1 MAIET
6 DCTIEI
12 DIGRKVFKLAGGGS
26 RLVFENFSL
35 KIEEGA
41 IVALLGPSG
50 GGKSTLL
57 RIVAGLD
64 RDFSGAVK
72 KPEGRLGMVF
82 QEPRL
87 LPWRNV
93 ADNLRLA
100 APNLSEAELQDLL
113 AAFELDGR
121 GGDFPGQLSL
131 GLARR
136 VALARAFAV
145 EPDLMLLDEPFASLD
160 RALHQRLRSL
170 LSARI
175 GARKMTAL
183 IATHDLDDAL
193 LLADE
198 VIFLDGAPA
207 RILRRLPID
216 APRGKRDEDLT
227 NLRRLAPNYQVIPGD
242 GNGKSDDVD

>member
-1 MAIET
+1 MAL
-6 DCTIEI
+6 EI
-12 DIGRKVFKLAGGGS
+12 DIAHKTYPLARGGERKIFDG
-26 RLVFENFSL
+26 FSL
-35 KIEEGA
+35 DVAEGA

-50 GGKSTLL
+50 CGKSTLL
-57 RIVAGLD
+57 RIVSGLD
-64 RDFSGAVK
+64 RAFSGAVK
-72 KPEGRLGMVF
+72 NPARKIGMAF

-93 ADNLRLA
+93 GDNLKLA
-100 APNLSEAELQDLL
+100 APQLTDAGLQDLL
-113 AAFELDGR
+113 AAFELEGHARDY
-121 GGDFPGQLSL
+121 PGQLSL

-160 RALHQRLRSL
+160 RALHLRLRDL

-175 GARKMTAL
+175 GAKKITAL
-183 IATHDLDDAL
+183 IATHDIDDAL

-207 RILRRLPID
+207 RILGRLPIA

-227 NLRRLAPNYQVIPGD
+227 NLRRFAAKFQVIGGAEND
-242 GNGKSDDVD
+242 KSQDNTNDA